1 MLKDLFSSKKFLVM
15 LSGVIVFVSARL
27 SHALDPADVD
37 RLLALVASYIVGQ
50 GIADH
55 GKEAAKIS
63 NAAP

>member
-1 MLKDLFSSKKFLVM
+1 MIKQLFLSKKFLVM
-15 LSGVIVFVSARL
+15 LSGIVVFVASRL

-37 RLLALVASYIVGQ
+37 RVLALIASYIVGQ

-63 NAAP
+63 AAAE